1 MVEYIQCGQKRYR
14 SFKISDK
21 SSYEYLLGA
30 YHGDGTTCQKN
41 AIIYTIDSR
50 NVNYIT
56 NINSVI
62 RKAFNGIDVALKN
75 RIEKNSNVA
84 RVVIYSSCLYPLFN
98 EYKKDGIWK
107 LPDITNIE
115 AYLAGVIDTDGC
127 IMLKKNTASCIIV
140 QKNKENI
147 YLLSNLFNKLGIK
160 HKLLIDYSYNN
171 YLGNFTR
178 SELIIRSKKQIS
190 KILDFPYLNYNRILK
205 VEKIKEIY
213 KTLKEK
219 RQDGEL
225 ESLILKNLDSPKTIS
240 QLIKETKLTSGNIGY
255 KILRMKTIKRE
266 KVNKIWVYSK
276 V

>member
-1 MVEYIQCGQKRYR
+1 MADYIQCGHRRYR

-30 YHGDGTTCQKN
+30 YHGDGTTSQKN

-50 NVNYIT
+50 NINYISNMNT
-56 NINSVI
+56 II
-62 RKAFNGIDVALKN
+62 KKAFNGIEVALKN
-75 RIEKNSNVA
+75 RVEKTSNVA
-84 RVVIYSSCLYPLFN
+84 RVIIYSSCLYPLFN

-127 IMLKKNTASCIIV
+127 IMLKKNTAICKIV

-147 YLLSNLFNKLGIK
+147 YLLSTLFSKLGIE
-160 HKLLIDYSYNN
+160 HKLLIDYAYTN

-178 SELIIRSKKQIS
+178 SELTIRNKKQIS

-205 VEKIKEIY
+205 VKQIKETY

-219 RQDGEL
+219 RQNGEL
-225 ESLILKNLDSPKTIS
+225 ESLILKSLDSPKTIG
-240 QLIKETKLTSGNIGY
+240 QLIKETNLTSGNLGY

-266 KVNKIWVYSK
+266 KVNKIWLYSK
-276 V
+276 L